1 MSSKM
6 FIFSF
11 FSRKVI
17 KVFDENIPGFVSI
30 QLVFNGLQT
39 VDGQN
44 EIQRAINDTRLWI
57 WFLSSETIGHLKKLN
72 KCVYVYVW

>member
-1 MSSKM
+1 MKCPDNLFTPMSSKM

-44 EIQRAINDTRLWI
+44 EIQRAINDTRL
-57 WFLSSETIGHLKKLN
+57 
-72 KCVYVYVW
+72 